1 MTVTPTVVGA
11 AAHSRQYYQRQR
23 LLRQFIGPSRGV
35 DGLLFAVNSMLS
47 SERGEKKVNLK
58 EALEEIREEY
68 QNDAVVITS
77 EHDRVLDDFI
87 DGSDG
92 GQEVWLEWGE
102 VSSGDVTVPAT
113 HIFFLDEDG
122 FTRHDGSVLSVVSA
136 RDYELL
142 GR

>member
-1 MTVTPTVVGA
+1 M
-11 AAHSRQYYQRQR
+11 
-23 LLRQFIGPSRGV
+23 
-35 DGLLFAVNSMLS
+35 
-47 SERGEKKVNLK
+47 NLN

-68 QNDAVVITS
+68 RNDAVVIAS
-77 EHDRVLDDFI
+77 ERDRPIGDFI
-87 DGSDG
+87 AETEG

-122 FTRHDGSVLSVVSA
+122 FMRHDGSVLSVVST

>member
-1 MTVTPTVVGA
+1 M
-11 AAHSRQYYQRQR
+11 
-23 LLRQFIGPSRGV
+23 
-35 DGLLFAVNSMLS
+35 
-47 SERGEKKVNLK
+47 NLN

-68 QNDAVVITS
+68 RNDAVVIAS
-77 EHDRVLDDFI
+77 ERDRPIGDFI
-87 DGSDG
+87 AETED

-102 VSSGDVTVPAT
+102 VSSGEVTVPAT

-122 FTRHDGSVLSVVSA
+122 FMRHDGSVLSVVST

>member
-1 MTVTPTVVGA
+1 
-11 AAHSRQYYQRQR
+11 
-23 LLRQFIGPSRGV
+23 
-35 DGLLFAVNSMLS
+35 MLS
-47 SERGEKKVNLK
+47 RRRQGNARGKLYGEFGARETKMNLK
-58 EALEEIREEY
+58 EALGEIREEY
-68 QNDAVVITS
+68 RNDAVVITS
-77 EHDRVLDDFI
+77 GRDRILGDFI
-87 DGSDG
+87 DETDD

-122 FTRHDGSVLSVVSA
+122 FMRHDGSVLSVVST

>member
-1 MTVTPTVVGA
+1 M
-11 AAHSRQYYQRQR
+11 
-23 LLRQFIGPSRGV
+23 
-35 DGLLFAVNSMLS
+35 
-47 SERGEKKVNLK
+47 NLK
-58 EALEEIREEY
+58 EALEEIRAEY
-68 QNDAVVITS
+68 RNDAVVITS
-77 EHDRVLDDFI
+77 ERDRALGDFI
-87 DGSDG
+87 GETDD

-122 FTRHDGSVLSVVSA
+122 FMRHDGSVLSVVST

>member
-1 MTVTPTVVGA
+1 M
-11 AAHSRQYYQRQR
+11 Q
-23 LLRQFIGPSRGV
+23 
-35 DGLLFAVNSMLS
+35 S